1 MSLVVAWWLV
11 FMLGVVPVNVLWGRM
26 RRVLDRHNVAYSIFG
41 GHWTALARFRSIAR
55 QTPEN
60 SEERRLLRW
69 VYLATAWCLIAF
81 IGFVTSGIASFGR
94 AAAQQ

>member
-11 FMLGVVPVNVLWGRM
+11 FMLGVVPANLLWGRM
-26 RRVLDRHNVAYSIFG
+26 LRVLDRHNVAYSIFG
-41 GHWTALARFRSIAR
+41 GHWAALARFRSIAR

-69 VYLATAWCLIAF
+69 VYLTMAWCLIAF
-81 IGFVTSGIASFGR
+81 IGFAMSGIISFGR
-94 AAAQQ
+94 AAAQR